1 MDTKPHNTITDSR
14 GEVKND
20 LFLEVLRSFGEAK
33 LAVTGASMLPAIW
46 PGDVLEVR
54 QQSMGEV
61 LPGHIVLFG
70 REGRLFAHRVVE
82 KTGRQDRAFLVTRG
96 DCLGKPDPPVCPEEL
111 LGRVTTIVRGNR
123 RIVPRLTCWGR
134 VASWLLR
141 RSDFC
146 TRVLMHF
153 SGISRRLPPHP
164 APRGGA
170 TLSPKESV

>member
-1 MDTKPHNTITDSR
+1 MDTEPPNTITDSR

-54 QQSMGEV
+54 QQSMAEV

-96 DCLGKPDPPVCPEEL
+96 DCLGKPDPPVCPQEL
-111 LGRVTTIVRGNR
+111 LGRVTAIVRGER
-123 RIVPRLTCWGR
+123 RLVPRLTGWGR

-141 RSDFC
+141 RSDFG
-146 TRVLMHF
+146 TRVLLRLRGWVLGAGARGA
-153 SGISRRLPPHP
+153 SGSNFD
-164 APRGGA
+164 
-170 TLSPKESV
+170 TLV